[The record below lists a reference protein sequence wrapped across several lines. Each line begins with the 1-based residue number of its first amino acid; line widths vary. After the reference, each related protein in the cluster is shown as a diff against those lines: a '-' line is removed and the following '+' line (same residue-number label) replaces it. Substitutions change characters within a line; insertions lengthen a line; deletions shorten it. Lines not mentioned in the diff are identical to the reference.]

1 MHSIQ
6 HHPAVQVPGSTD
18 EALGLLGEIESQL
31 ARLQSAQAGGA
42 GQLEQIDRR
51 WQELLQREA
60 RIAEAFGRLEQ
71 QERWFAAQVAE
82 LERRNGDL
90 SAREASIGFER
101 LELDRRRSVEDLAS
115 SRQHADRQI
124 ALLESRLE
132 EVRREAASRRA
143 DLEARAA
150 AIEQE
155 RRRLQEEVRRLQRT
169 LSERPDPVVR
179 EEHEAAVERARS
191 LETRLADRER
201 TAAAAERTLSRRI
214 AGLERSLADAKKGL
228 ADANDRA
235 GRSAETT
242 ARAEALAKQV
252 TSLESKLREAEK
264 TAASQAREVERLG
277 TELEQAR
284 EASAA
289 RRASDAAAERHL
301 AKARSLEEEAAGLRS
316 RLDRSESECASLRG
330 ELEKS
335 RESASQHR
343 RRIATLQRQLDHQ
356 AADDGGAKRAEA
368 ELAALRGRF
377 DTASKRVSELEIALG
392 EAESARRDAE
402 EELGRLRSQPAPA
415 SAADREIGA
424 DRLETLESGLEKA
437 KAALQERD
445 ARIETLAADLR
456 AARESTRETND
467 AESARLQHKARQLG
481 RVATMLRSRRDR
493 LKRVRDVLR
502 DRVRRSR
509 DAGAGTA
516 PPRPTGQAALH
527 ELRQVQQKREE
538 LRQVQKF
545 LADSEV
551 RMVRRWATRSA
562 ASLAMI
568 GTLFVAGLCA
578 AAWVA
583 SDHLWPAPGT
593 ASVDLIARGGKGQP
607 LDPRLADGWKAWHAA
622 ILADPIFAEDVA
634 KRLEARG
641 VAPGDATT
649 VAAMLQRD
657 LKIDS
662 DGPGRLRL
670 VLSGED
676 RRLLPPVL
684 DTVATTLAAESA
696 SQAPRRPDRT
706 PAIVIGERS
715 RDGRIA
721 YSLLDPRPLDR
732 ERVMHAGVLA
742 GGGLAV
748 TVAIAVPA
756 MFLLRRVRRIVP
768 EEETVSPAN

>member
-356 AADDGGAKRAEA
+356 AAG
-368 ELAALRGRF
+368 F